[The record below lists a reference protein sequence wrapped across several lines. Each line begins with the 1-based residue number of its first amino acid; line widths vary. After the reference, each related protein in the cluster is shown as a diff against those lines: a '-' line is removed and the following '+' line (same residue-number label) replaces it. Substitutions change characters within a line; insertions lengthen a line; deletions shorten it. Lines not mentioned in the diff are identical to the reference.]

1 MMAVNPDSVQH
12 CKSALRWYAN
22 KIEYVE
28 ERLEPGEHPFE
39 VDSCEVQKALNKYAN
54 AYLIHYQMTNQD
66 AHQGLPTCI
75 LSIDEHCCLIHHLM
89 EEKYRH
95 WKDFGLSWN
104 ICQATFIQNKYA
116 NAYLIHYQMT
126 NQDAHQ
132 GLPTCIL
139 SIDEHCCLIHH
150 LMEEKYR
157 HWKDFG
163 LSWNICQATFIQ
175 QDTCHQL
182 CLPHLCADSTHG
194 PMDEGRNKTMLNIIL
209 MPGTHKDDSP
219 TIVPINLMP
228 PTKGHQ
234 RNTRSKLL
242 GCSGTRVFS
251 NAPWAL

>member
-1 MMAVNPDSVQH
+1 MMAVDPDSVQH
-12 CKSALRWYAN
+12 CKSALQWYAN

-104 ICQATFIQNKYA
+104 ICQATFIQ
-116 NAYLIHYQMT
+116 
-126 NQDAHQ
+126 
-132 GLPTCIL
+132 
-139 SIDEHCCLIHH
+139 
-150 LMEEKYR
+150 
-157 HWKDFG
+157 
-163 LSWNICQATFIQ
+163 

-194 PMDEGRNKTMLNIIL
+194 PMDEGRNKTMLSIIL